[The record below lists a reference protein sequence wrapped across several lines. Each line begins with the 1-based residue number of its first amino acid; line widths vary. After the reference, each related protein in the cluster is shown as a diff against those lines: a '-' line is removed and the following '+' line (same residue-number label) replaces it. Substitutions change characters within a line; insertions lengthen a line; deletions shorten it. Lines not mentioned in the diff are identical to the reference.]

1 MMMTGQT
8 LGDRSVRT
16 HTPHKAPVE
25 IEVVER
31 HIMAEG
37 REHWLGPECWCF
49 PRLEYVNPD
58 TGTEVWVHHEPH

>member
-1 MMMTGQT
+1 M
-8 LGDRSVRT
+8 RT
-16 HTPHKAPVE
+16 HTLPEAAE

-49 PRLEYVNPD
+49 PRLDYVDPD
-58 TGTEVWVHHEPH
+58 SGVEVWVHHESH

>member
-1 MMMTGQT
+1 M
-8 LGDRSVRT
+8 RT
-16 HTPHKAPVE
+16 HTLPEAAE

-49 PRLEYVNPD
+49 PRLDYVDPD
-58 TGTEVWVHHEPH
+58 SGVEVWVHHEPH